1 MTNTSA
7 IISKQ
12 WRRQSRLGQRRLS
25 KGRIALHR
33 EIGSFAFVVLT
44 DAGVDVVGT
53 ADGQASGI
61 SKLNHHK
68 AGFTVLPAPTRGGT
82 LEPQEAVLRV
92 LEGVD
97 ILIGV

>member
-1 MTNTSA
+1 MAPESSWA
-7 IISKQ
+7 AKVVKREDSP
-12 WRRQSRLGQRRLS
+12 
-25 KGRIALHR
+25 LHR
-33 EIGSFAFVVLT
+33 ENGSFAFVVLT

-61 SKLNHHK
+61 SKLNHYK
-68 AGFTVLPAPTRGGT
+68 AGFTVLPGPTRGGT